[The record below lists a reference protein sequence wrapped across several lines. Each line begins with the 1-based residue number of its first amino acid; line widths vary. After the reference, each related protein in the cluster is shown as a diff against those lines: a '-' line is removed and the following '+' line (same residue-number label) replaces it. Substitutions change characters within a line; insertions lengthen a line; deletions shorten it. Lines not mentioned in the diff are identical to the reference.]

1 MFYIILVVFQDAV
14 LGPSLFI
21 LYINDRCSMTNI
33 LKFVVFADDTT
44 ILCSVEDIKQFLKV
58 VIKEIDR
65 LKF

>member
-1 MFYIILVVFQDAV
+1 
-14 LGPSLFI
+14 
-21 LYINDRCSMTNI
+21 MTNI